1 MSLIY
6 TCETPVIEMALEK
19 LKDAGLV
26 SKDAYFNYDAPQ
38 QLRREVTYR
47 DYLFLSRLSRTAEV
61 ETVRS
66 ILAWLRQEGVV
77 PEGATYDEAAFDDLR
92 REVKE
97 KFTIPGTSI
106 TPVMERLLYM
116 LSSVRRPRRVI
127 GLGTYCGYAL
137 VWSVGPSCGQGKVYE
152 AEKVY
157 GIDIDAEA
165 TESAQRNFSKLAHSD
180 HIELIAEDGLKAVE
194 RLEGPF
200 DYVYLD
206 VESKELGK
214 GIYLELLKGLHGK
227 VEEGGWVLAHDT
239 TVPPFAKQ
247 LEEYLA
253 FVRDE
258 ENFRQSISFDVDPF
272 GLELSVK

>member
-1 MSLIY
+1 MALIY
-6 TCETPVIEMALEK
+6 TCENQVIEMALQK

-66 ILAWLRQEGVV
+66 ILAWLKQEEIV
-77 PEGATYDEAAFDDLR
+77 PEGATYDEGAFDELR

-97 KFTIPGTSI
+97 KFTVPGTSI
-106 TPVMERLLYM
+106 SPVMERLLYM

-127 GLGTYCGYAL
+127 GLGTYCGNAL
-137 VWSVGPSCGQGKVYE
+137 VWSVGPSYGQERVYE

-165 TESAQRNFSKLAHSD
+165 TETAQGNFNRLAYTH
-180 HIELIAEDGLKAVE
+180 HVELLAEDGLKAVE
-194 RLEGPF
+194 RLAGPF

-214 GIYLELLKGLHGK
+214 GIYLELLKGLYGK

-239 TVPPFAKQ
+239 TVPPFAGQ

-253 FVRDE
+253 FVRDG

>member
-1 MSLIY
+1 MTLIY
-6 TCETPVIEMALEK
+6 TCENQVIEMALQK

-26 SKDAYFNYDAPQ
+26 SQDAYFNYDAPQ
-38 QLRREVTYR
+38 QLRREVAYR

-66 ILAWLRQEGVV
+66 ILAWLKREGVV
-77 PEGATYDEAAFDDLR
+77 PEDATYDESAFDELR
-92 REVKE
+92 EEVKE

-127 GLGTYCGYAL
+127 ELGTYCGYAL
-137 VWSVGPSCGQGKVYE
+137 VWSVGPGCGQGRVYE

-165 TESAQRNFSKLAHSD
+165 TEQAKGNISKLAHTD
-180 HIELIAEDGLKAVE
+180 HIELVAEDGLKAVE
-194 RLEGPF
+194 RLVGPF

-227 VEEGGWVLAHDT
+227 VEEGGWALAHDT
-239 TVPPFAKQ
+239 TVPPFAEQ

-253 FVRDE
+253 FVRDG